1 MTQQEQET
9 VTEMPRIST
18 RLLRKGALIEDTYSL
33 CRLWN
38 RQEDFRANLAR
49 LRSENSIGARNAA
62 WLREVV
68 ATISSRFQFDR
79 SFEALVVL
87 AQHGLPLDQWRDCL
101 LWHVGQQDLIFS
113 TFLREWLAP
122 AYEAGLVRI
131 RTEDVVPFVVEHTT
145 GRVARGTQ
153 LSDYGRVRAA
163 RDLLLMA
170 TDFGLLRGKA
180 VREFAVYRP
189 SEVGFLYVLH
199 ALVEREAN
207 AQRLIA
213 APEWRMYLLRP
224 SDVEHELLRLHQ
236 FQRVEYQVAG
246 SIAQLSLPYPSLLAY
261 AESVAHE

>member
-9 VTEMPRIST
+9 TMEMRRIST

-33 CRLWN
+33 CRLWD
-38 RQEDFRANLAR
+38 RRKDFRANLAR
-49 LRSENSIGARNAA
+49 LQSENSIGARNAA
-62 WLREVV
+62 WLGEVM
-68 ATISSRFQFDR
+68 ATVSSRFQFDR

-87 AQHGLPLDQWRDCL
+87 THHGLSLDQWRDCL
-101 LWHVGQQDLIFS
+101 LWHIGQQDLLFS
-113 TFLREWLAP
+113 TFLQEWLFP

-131 RTEDVVPFVVEHTT
+131 RTDDVVPFVVEHTT
-145 GRVARGTQ
+145 GRVARGTR

-180 VREFAVYRP
+180 VREFTAYRL

-199 ALVEREAN
+199 ALAEREAN

-224 SDVEHELLRLHQ
+224 PDVEHELLRLHQ
-236 FQRVEYQVAG
+236 FQRLEYHVAG
-246 SIAQLSLPYPSLLAY
+246 SIAQLSLPYPSLLAF
-261 AESVAHE
+261 AESIAHE